1 MRVQSPKSKAQ
12 GRRKARALSAASS
25 VCDFGLWT
33 LGLGLSLLLALTA
46 CSRTPSQTSAEAT
59 GTSPLSV
66 SLSTNMIRVG
76 DVFRAT
82 LTAVHPASDALS
94 VPDLSQGKDLV
105 VRNRQAGRKVL
116 ADGRVQSTE
125 AYDLTSFVVG
135 EHTLSTDAV
144 QFVHNDGTTTAV
156 PFPTAR
162 FAVQTSLTSSNAAW
176 RDIKG
181 LAGWPGVFPRWVTGL
196 LLIALLAA
204 IAAWIVHRFLTKPRT
219 ILQYAPPPPPHET
232 ALASLK
238 RLWAKGWIESENVE
252 PFYTELSSIVRRY
265 LEDRFRLRAPERT
278 TEEFIREAT
287 TSRLLSAEHQLLT
300 SGFLEQCDLVK
311 FARHHPKRADMQN
324 GYDAAERLVRE
335 TTPPSTTHHSP

>member
-1 MRVQSPKSKAQ
+1 MRLQSPRSQVQSQRQRKS
-12 GRRKARALSAASS
+12 RAKRSVSS
-25 VCDFGLWT
+25 DVGLWT
-33 LGLGLSLLLALTA
+33 LGLGLSVLLALTGCRRGNKDA
-46 CSRTPSQTSAEAT
+46 ATPSAS
-59 GTSPLSV
+59 SPLSV
-66 SLSTNMIRVG
+66 SVSTNVIRVG
-76 DVFRAT
+76 DGFRAT
-82 LTAVHPASDALS
+82 LTAVHPASDTLN
-94 VPDLSQGKDLV
+94 VPDLSHGKDLV
-105 VRNRQAGRKVL
+105 VRNRQTDTQLLG
-116 ADGRVQSTE
+116 DGRARTTE
-125 AYDLTSFVVG
+125 KYDLTSFVVG
-135 EHTLSTDAV
+135 EHILSTGVV
-144 QFVHNDGTTTAV
+144 QLVHNDGTTTAI

-181 LAGWPGVFPRWVTGL
+181 FAGWPGVFPRWLTGL

-238 RLWAKGWIESENVE
+238 RLLAKGWIESENVE

-265 LEDRFRLRAPERT
+265 LEDRFGLRAPERT

-300 SGFLEQCDLVK
+300 AGFLEQCDLVK

-335 TTPPSTTHHSP
+335 TIPPSTINHSP